1 MFDKIRFKG
10 TWRPY
15 QKRVLENLQRHLNDN
30 RLHLVAAPGA
40 GKTTLGLEV
49 ISRIAKPTLIFA
61 PTLTIKAQW
70 RRRLLLDFTDNPGE
84 IDEYIS
90 MDINEPRLITITTY
104 QGLLAAFKGQKEE
117 ETEPQVL
124 EEEEKELLE
133 DKERAIDR
141 FSFEK
146 ADKLLEK
153 LKEKNISLLC
163 FDEAHHLRKEW
174 WKALDYLVKNLKVQ
188 HTLSLTGTPPYDVDQ
203 NEWQRYEDLCG
214 PIDDIISI
222 AELVKNGTLCPHQ
235 DLLYFAK
242 LRDFEE
248 AALKEY
254 TEKVKKFVEMV
265 VSHPTLAQKLYDLPY
280 FKTEKI
286 DVEFLLDKMSF
297 SIAALSL
304 FKSRGYTI
312 PEQLL
317 QALVLNLE
325 DLPPFDTRGIEVLL
339 TELFAGEELFPTCKE
354 EITELRNQAIHLG
367 LTYRR
372 KLCLFTHPRIQKM
385 LSSSVGKLDAI
396 SDIVDVEYKNLK
408 DDLRMVILSDYI
420 RKNTLNTQELCLGVI
435 PIFKILKEKKEPFKL
450 AVLTGTLIF
459 IPTEIKEKFL
469 DLLNQKNISKED
481 ITLKLLEQDNRYLT
495 ITVKEKVK
503 NQIVQFITDL
513 FTAGYINIIVGTQ
526 ALLGEGWDAPCINS
540 LVLSSTVS
548 SYMLSNQ
555 MRGRALRIVKDK
567 PEKISHIWHVGTI
580 KILKRKEIEKNLRPA
595 TFEEQDQS
603 ISQKMLSYDLDRIF
617 KRFEGFEAPSLKKPY
632 IISNSL
638 ERVFPALKYDK
649 YGLLREHHFQNN
661 TEVCLKH
668 TREETL
674 LSWQESLPG
683 KTSAPA
689 LKRGIDTPATRAS
702 LNFMG
707 GYWYRFAIAFS
718 LASAF
723 SIPLLSERKG
733 NLGAALIFIAF
744 VWFIFACVM
753 FKPTMLVIKTGSVEK
768 VLRQI
773 SLVFLKVLNRQKL
786 IKVIPEQVHI
796 ETYSFIGKDNDTFI
810 SFSNLSPE
818 ENKILINALKEFLD
832 PIENPRYII
841 ERKTIANFFN
851 RKFDQKDYHAV
862 PSVFTRN
869 KKTVELLQEFWEDEV
884 GPCEIIYTRTTQG
897 RKLLL
902 QARQKAFSSIN
913 SKNKQISRW
922 I

>member
-1 MFDKIRFKG
+1 MFDKIKFKG

-15 QKRVLENLQRHLNDN
+15 QKRVLENLQRHLDDN

-70 RRRLLLDFTDNPGE
+70 RRRLLLDFAENPKE
-84 IDEYIS
+84 IDEFIS
-90 MDINEPRLITITTY
+90 LDINEPRLITITTY

-117 ETEPQVL
+117 ETESQIL
-124 EEEEKELLE
+124 EEEEKEFLE

-174 WKALDYLVKNLKVQ
+174 WKALDYLVKNLKVE

-203 NEWQRYEDLCG
+203 NEWQRYEELCG

-248 AALKEY
+248 SSLKEY
-254 TEKVKKFVEMV
+254 TEKVKKFVEIV
-265 VSHPTLAQKLYDLPY
+265 LSHPTLAQKLYDLPY
-280 FKTEKI
+280 FRTEKI
-286 DVEFLLDKMSF
+286 DIEFLLDKMGF
-297 SIAALSL
+297 SIAALAF
-304 FKSRGYTI
+304 FKSKGYAI
-312 PEQLL
+312 AEKLL

-325 DLPPFDTRGIEVLL
+325 DIPPFDTKGIEILL
-339 TELFAGEELFPTCKE
+339 TELFSAEDLFPTCKE
-354 EITELRNQAIHLG
+354 EITDLRNQAIHLG

-372 KLCLFTHPRIQKM
+372 KLCLFTHPKIQKM

-396 SDIVDVEYKNLK
+396 SDIVDTEYKNLK
-408 DDLRMVILSDYI
+408 EDLRMVILSDYI
-420 RKNTLNTQELCLGVI
+420 RKSTLNTQELCLGVI
-435 PIFKILKEKKEPFKL
+435 PVFKILKEKKEPFKL

-459 IPTEIKEKFL
+459 VPTEIKEKFL
-469 DLLNQKNISKED
+469 DLLNQRNISKED
-481 ITLKLLEQDNRYLT
+481 IIFKKLEQDNRYLT
-495 ITVKEKVK
+495 ISVKEKIK
-503 NQIVQFITDL
+503 NQIVQLITDL
-513 FTAGYINIIVGTQ
+513 FTAGHINIIVGTQ

-555 MRGRALRIVKDK
+555 MRGRALRIVKDNPGK
-567 PEKISHIWHVGTI
+567 VSHIWHIGTI
-580 KILKRKEIEKNLRPA
+580 KILKKKEIEKNIRPA

-603 ISQKMLSYDLDRIF
+603 ISQKMLSYDLDRIA

-632 IISNSL
+632 TISNSI
-638 ERVFPALKYDK
+638 ERVFPELNYDK
-649 YGLLREHHFQNN
+649 YGMLREHHFQNN
-661 TEVCLKH
+661 TGLCLKH
-668 TREETL
+668 TRQETL

-707 GYWYRFAIAFS
+707 GYWYRFAVAFS

-723 SIPLLSERKG
+723 SVPLISDRKV
-733 NLGAALIFIAF
+733 NIGAALVFISI
-744 VWFIFACVM
+744 VWGIFACVM
-753 FKPTMLVIKTGSVEK
+753 FKSTILVIKTGSVEK

-773 SLVFLKVLNRQKL
+773 SLVFLKVLHRQKL
-786 IKVIPEQVHI
+786 IKMIPEQVHI

-818 ENKILINALKEFLD
+818 ENKILIAALKEFLD
-832 PIENPRYII
+832 PIQNPRYII
-841 ERKTIANFFN
+841 ERRTKGSL
-851 RKFDQKDYHAV
+851 FDQKDYHSV
-862 PSVFTRN
+862 PSVFTRS
-869 KKTVELLQEFWEDEV
+869 KKTVELLKEFWEDEV
-884 GPCEIIYTRTTQG
+884 GPCEIVYTRTTQG
-897 RKLLL
+897 RKILL

-922 I
+922 M

>member
-1 MFDKIRFKG
+1 MFSKIKFKG

-15 QKRVLENLQRHLNDN
+15 QKRVLENLQRHLDDS

-70 RRRLLLDFTDNPGE
+70 RRRLLLDFTDNPE
-84 IDEYIS
+84 ELDELIS
-90 MDINEPRLITITTY
+90 LDINEPRLITITTY

-133 DKERAIDR
+133 DKDRAIDR

-153 LKEKNISLLC
+153 LKEKNVSLLC

-174 WKALDYLVKNLKVQ
+174 WKALDYLVKNLGAK
-188 HTLSLTGTPPYDVDQ
+188 HTLSLTGTPPYDADP

-248 AALKEY
+248 SALKEY
-254 TEKVKKFVEMV
+254 TEKVNKFVEIV
-265 VSHPTLAQKLYDLPY
+265 LSHPTLAQKLYDLPQ
-280 FKTEKI
+280 FKNEKI
-286 DVEFLLDKMSF
+286 DVEFLLDNMGF
-297 SIAALSL
+297 SMAALSL
-304 FKSRGYTI
+304 FKSKGYTI

-317 QALVLNLE
+317 QALVLNFE
-325 DLPPFDTRGIEVLL
+325 DIVPFDTKGIEVLL
-339 TELFAGEELFPTCKE
+339 NELFAGEEYFPTCQE
-354 EITELRNQAIHLG
+354 EIIELRNQAIHLG

-372 KLCLFTHPRIQKM
+372 KLCLFTHPKIQKM
-385 LSSSVGKLDAI
+385 LSSSVGKLDGI

-408 DDLRMVILSDYI
+408 EDLRMVILSDYI

-435 PIFKILKEKKEPFKL
+435 PIFKILKEKRATFKL

-459 IPTEIKEKFL
+459 IPVEIKDKFL
-469 DLLNQKNISKED
+469 DLLKQKNISKED
-481 ITLKLLEQDNRYLT
+481 IILKVLEQDNRYLT
-495 ITVKEKVK
+495 LTVKEKVK
-503 NQIVQFITDL
+503 NQIVQLITDL

-555 MRGRALRIVKDK
+555 MRGRALRIVKDNPGK
-567 PEKISHIWHVGTI
+567 VSHIWHIGTI
-580 KILKRKEIEKNLRPA
+580 KILTNKEISKNARPA
-595 TFEEQDQS
+595 TFENQDQS
-603 ISQKMLSYDLDRIF
+603 VDQKMLTYDLDRII
-617 KRFEGFEAPSLKKPY
+617 KRFEGFEAPSLREPY
-632 IISNSL
+632 IISNSF
-638 ERVFPALKYDK
+638 ERIFPTIRLPWEFI
-649 YGLLREHHFQNN
+649 REDNFSSI
-661 TEVCLKH
+661 TATCLKH
-668 TREETL
+668 TREKTL
-674 LSWQESLPG
+674 LSWQQSLPG

-689 LKRGIDTPATRAS
+689 LKRGIDTPSTRAS

-718 LASAF
+718 TAAVF
-723 SIPLLSERKG
+723 SIGILNAKNVAKNMDATL
-733 NLGAALIFIAF
+733 AFLIFI
-744 VWFIFACVM
+744 WLIFACVM
-753 FKPTMLVIKTGSVEK
+753 FKPTILVIKTGSVEK

-773 SLVFLKVLNRQKL
+773 SLAFLRVMRYQNL
-786 IKVIPEQVHI
+786 IKKIPEEVHI
-796 ETYSFIGKDNDTFI
+796 ETYSFIGQNNDTFI

-818 ENKILINALKEFLD
+818 ENKILITALKEFLD
-832 PIENPRYII
+832 PIQNPRYII
-841 ERKTIANFFN
+841 ERRTKGSLFE
-851 RKFDQKDYHAV
+851 QKDYHAV
-862 PSVFTRN
+862 PAVFARS
-869 KKTVELLQEFWEDEV
+869 KKTVELLKEIWEDEV
-884 GPCEIIYTRTTQG
+884 GPCEIIYTRTTNG

-913 SKNKQISRW
+913 SENKQISRW
-922 I
+922 M